1 MGNRA
6 FIKFQGEGTGIYL
19 HWNGGRDSVEPFL
32 EYCRLKGYRPDGYG
46 VARMCQV
53 IGNFFG
59 GGLSL
64 GVESTKGMS
73 TADLSAGDNG
83 VYIIKNW
90 KIIGRYPRD
99 VREQHEYDPIEFLL
113 SIDEKQPESEKLG
126 EAHIRENAFP
136 ERKGELD
143 KPGEA
148 PEAQDR

>member
-6 FIKFQGEGTGIYL
+6 FIKFKGQNTGIYL

-32 EYCRLKGYRPDGYG
+32 EYCRLKEYRSDDYG

-64 GVESTKGMS
+64 GVMSTKGMS
-73 TADLSAGDNG
+73 NADLNTEDNG
-83 VYIIKNW
+83 VYIVDNW

-99 VREQHEYDPIEFLL
+99 IREQRNYDPLEFLL
-113 SIDEKQPESEKLG
+113 GIDEKQPTGEQLG
-126 EAHIRENAFP
+126 EEYIREHAFP
-136 ERKGELD
+136 DGK
-143 KPGEA
+143 
-148 PEAQDR
+148 

>member
-6 FIKFQGEGTGIYL
+6 FIKFQGLNTGIYL

-32 EYCRLKGYRPDGYG
+32 EYCRLKDYRPDDYG

-64 GVESTKGMS
+64 GVMSTKGMS
-73 TADLSAGDNG
+73 NADLDSGDNG
-83 VYIIKNW
+83 VYIVKNW
-90 KIIGRYPRD
+90 KIIKRYPWD

-113 SIDEKQPESEKLG
+113 GIDEKQPVGEQLG
-126 EAHIRENAFP
+126 EAYIRGHAFP
-136 ERKGELD
+136 SGI
-143 KPGEA
+143 
-148 PEAQDR
+148 